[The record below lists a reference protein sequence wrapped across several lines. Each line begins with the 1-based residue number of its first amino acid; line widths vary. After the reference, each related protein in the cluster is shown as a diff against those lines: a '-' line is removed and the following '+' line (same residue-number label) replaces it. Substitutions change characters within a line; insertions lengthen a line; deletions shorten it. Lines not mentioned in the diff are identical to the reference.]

1 MGPRDYSITAADNLS
16 VGGVSIAEGWLPAAV
31 NNAYRAGLADTAKLL
46 LDLGGEIET
55 TGSAGAYAV
64 ALSSAPSAYANNLLF
79 VAKLNHEAP
88 GASTIN
94 VSGLGAKDFKFML
107 DGVPTPLTPA
117 AAPAGHRAIC
127 LYSSSANAVLLLNSA
142 TAGVFYEANGADL
155 SSNIFESDILLPAP
169 GGTYEWY
176 NNENF
181 AILRGSFAVL
191 DEATGAAPPYK
202 GDYGG
207 WMPLLFARNYGTTND
222 PSSPTHQ
229 YPQEAEGT
237 PKVYV
242 RGGVVMREED
252 DAIDLVGDRLN
263 FDGSGQITSPPN
275 PTDAAPVIRMYSR
288 IAGIDHFNIAAGAG
302 TPKAISAINIATSTI
317 STSTVHGLVVND
329 RVVIADVNG
338 TTQLNTS
345 GQGYSNNGYVVRTV
359 PSASTLTLQNLA
371 SAAISFSGWGAWTSG
386 GTVTKAAAHYGIS
399 HPGTGTTGRFAL
411 YQQRY
416 IPAADYS
423 TTGRYSG
430 YHEFQATRPASLT
443 PSALETAA
451 RIYAPTYASGSTGLR
466 LFVYDGSSTVE
477 REVKTKAMGDLDSSD
492 RVLYIDQADAD
503 VGRLMPYTQQL
514 SSNGGITLTTAH
526 NGYTIY
532 SGSPPSRAVFTGPA
546 VFSAGLRYR
555 FVSGGVNGQRF
566 VVGAGTIRGRPSA
579 GPVIGTQVENN
590 SPADGDAIVVE
601 TVSALVTYVVSMVG
615 DWRFS

>member
-1 MGPRDYSITAADNLS
+1 
-16 VGGVSIAEGWLPAAV
+16 VGDPSVSIAEGWLPASV
-31 NNAYRAGLADTAKLL
+31 NDAMRAQLADVAKLL
-46 LDLGGEIET
+46 LDQGGEIVT

-64 ALSSAPSAYANNLLF
+64 ALSTAPSSYANNLLF
-79 VAKLNHEAP
+79 VCKLNHDAP
-88 GASTIN
+88 GPSTMNIN
-94 VSGLGAKDFKFML
+94 GLGAKDFKQL
-107 DGVPTPLTPA
+107 VEGVASPLTVGDG
-117 AAPAGHRAIC
+117 PAGHRAMC
-127 LYSSSANAVLLLNSA
+127 VYSTADNAVLMLNP
-142 TAGVFYEANGADL
+142 AGVGVLYEENGEDL
-155 SSNIFESDILLPAP
+155 SANVYNASIMYPAP
-169 GGTYEWY
+169 PGTYEWY
-176 NNENF
+176 QNENF
-181 AILRGSFAVL
+181 GIVRGSFAVL
-191 DEATGAAPPYK
+191 DEATGSAPPYK

-207 WMPLLFARNYGTTND
+207 WMPLFFARNYGTTSA
-222 PSSPTHQ
+222 PSGSAYQH
-229 YPQEAEGT
+229 PQESEGT
-237 PKVYV
+237 PKVYL
-242 RGGVVMREED
+242 RGGLVMREED

-288 IAGIDHFNIAAGAG
+288 IAGVDHFNVNAGG
-302 TPKAISAINIATSTI
+302 GSPKAIAAINIATSTI
-317 STSTVHGLVVND
+317 TTSTLHGLAVND
-329 RVVIADVNG
+329 RVVIAGVGG

-359 PSASTLTLQNLA
+359 PSTSTLTLQNLA

-451 RIYAPTYASGSTGLR
+451 RIYAPTLASGSTGLR

-477 REVKTKAMGDLDSSD
+477 REVKTKALGDLDPSD
-492 RVLYIDQADAD
+492 RVLYVDQAEAG
-503 VGRLMPYTQQL
+503 VGRILPYNQQL
-514 SSNGGITLTTAH
+514 SSNGGVTLTVEQ

-546 VFSAGLRYR
+546 VFPAGLRYR

-566 VVGAGTIRGRPSA
+566 VVGAGTIRGRPLT
-579 GPVIGTQVENN
+579 GPIIGTSIQNDT
-590 SPADGDAIVVE
+590 PQDGDAIVVE
-601 TVSALVTYVVSMVG
+601 TVSELVTYVVSMVG
-615 DWRFS
+615 DWRIS